1 MKIKTTNDRLLESI
15 VKKTNNFK
23 DTNLDKTILLEISKK
38 LVDYVVEVDSSHSNE
53 GSVSK
58 SLENDLYTKIN

>member
-1 MKIKTTNDRLLESI
+1 MKTTNDKLLESI
-15 VKKTNNFK
+15 VNKTNNFK

-38 LVDYVVEVDSSHSNE
+38 LVDYVVEVDSSYSNE
-53 GSVSK
+53 GSVAH